1 MEMENNTKEEVQVE
15 KTNEDVSLNPTKTEP
30 MAEVEQMPTAPT
42 QTAVQKPEHEEMV
55 TDLRNFFLRLLTKIL
70 ENFGKK
76 PAYSKKQLDELK
88 KTNDTLTKALESNQL
103 TPELIG
109 EIGASIVE
117 ASKASER
124 GDVAACIEDMSRAQY
139 IAVSKGMNKMFDG
152 KHDLKL
158 IERDD
163 GRMFIFNPSGGING
177 EISLVEIKDG
187 RMEGFYFDLEQYQ
200 KEVDPD
206 FQISGDQ
213 FSKQANP
220 DDLCLTGR
228 QAWSELKA
236 DLNQKT
242 EERVIETEMKSPV
255 SVEKLNEVAEYLKAQ
270 NVEGMELTV
279 DEKNSTILVTNNKDG
294 VDEKLLIVLA
304 TNDKGI
310 EGISSIRQ
318 IEDKEFTGKDFD
330 KEEILRNSTDLIY
343 CGKVTVLDRSKTP
356 AKWTVQD
363 KFMANES
370 LDGAAKDLMEALM
383 TNMEVDIVKEIE
395 EEREFDEPEKDDPG
409 KDSEERF

>member
-1 MEMENNTKEEVQVE
+1 MEMENNTKKEVQVE

-42 QTAVQKPEHEEMV
+42 QTAVPVPQDEQAINRIKE
-55 TDLRNFFLRLLTKIL
+55 LIYQLLKKIIDGIGTKT
-70 ENFGKK
+70 
-76 PAYSKKQLDELK
+76 AYTRKQIDELK
-88 KTNDTLTKALESNQL
+88 KTNATLTKALDSNRI

-187 RMEGFYFDLEQYQ
+187 RMEGFFFDLEQYQ

-343 CGKVTVLDRSKTP
+343 CGKVMIYDQYTEQ
-356 AKWTVQD
+356 WTFQD